1 IDVVCSAKAL
11 NEGFD
16 FPAAE
21 LGVSVSRNKSKT
33 VYTQQLGRVVRKH
46 GDKESMFIHL
56 YLPGTKDEVYL
67 RQATKGS
74 VGIQWMSL
82 DEFNEAI
89 GQIE

>member
-56 YLPGTKDEVYL
+56 YLPGTKDQIYL
-67 RQATKGS
+67 EQATKGS

-82 DEFNEAI
+82 DEFHSAI
-89 GQIE
+89 GQVE